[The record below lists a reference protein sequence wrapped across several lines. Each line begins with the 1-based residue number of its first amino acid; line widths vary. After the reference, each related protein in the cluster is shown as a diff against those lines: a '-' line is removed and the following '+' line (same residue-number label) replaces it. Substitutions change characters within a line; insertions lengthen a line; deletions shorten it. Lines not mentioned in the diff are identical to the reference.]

1 MERVRSSENCSQPQ
15 VLLHLKSCPFLR
27 QVSYTVF
34 VGQSPMLH
42 LGITLRSNINHNAST
57 QLLPLSILL
66 PSLSYS
72 CCTQGHYHLSFS
84 HTYSIF
90 TSYCGTQSAKSKS
103 GDSDLRTHIFI
114 KCYADFKVSTSLNNL
129 AFDMNIFVVMVTKSF
144 PTLGD
149 SNNSSSSPQGSSA
162 YRVSQARILEGVAIS
177 FPKGSS

>member
-1 MERVRSSENCSQPQ
+1 MERVRSSENCAQPK

-27 QVSYTVF
+27 QVSSTVF

-42 LGITLRSNINHNAST
+42 LGITLRSNTNHNAST
-57 QLLPLSILL
+57 QLLPLAILL
-66 PSLSYS
+66 PSFSYS
-72 CCTQGHYHLSFS
+72 CTQGHYHLSFL

-90 TSYCGTQSAKSKS
+90 TPYCGTQSAKSKS

-114 KCYADFKVSTSLNNL
+114 KCCADFKVSTSLNSH
-129 AFDMNIFVVMVTKSF
+129 AFDLKIFVVMVVKSF

-149 SNNSSSSPQGSSA
+149 SKNSSRSPWGSSVH
-162 YRVSQARILEGVAIS
+162 RVSQAKILEGVAIS